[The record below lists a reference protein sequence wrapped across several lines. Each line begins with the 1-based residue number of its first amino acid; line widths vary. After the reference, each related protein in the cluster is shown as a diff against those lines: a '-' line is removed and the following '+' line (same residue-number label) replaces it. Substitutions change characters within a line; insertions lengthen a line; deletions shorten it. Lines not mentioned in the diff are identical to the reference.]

1 VPDVVNDV
9 DRLALPLRPQPDTL
23 PQGRVGSS
31 VIEVIEEQFIKQLVG
46 NGFEPLPESKNKVG
60 VKIISD

>member
-1 VPDVVNDV
+1 MCQTEP
-9 DRLALPLRPQPDTL
+9 
-23 PQGRVGSS
+23 GSS